1 LLHTLSEPFDHLAI
15 EGSAS
20 GTESSC
26 PVPEW
31 SLVSRFT
38 ELLDAAGG
46 GDRQAAAD
54 LFSLVYDDLRQL
66 AGLHLVHERPGQTL
80 QPTALVHEVY
90 LRLLGGPSARS
101 DQDEMPWKNRRH
113 FFAAAAE
120 AMRRILIESARRKKR
135 QKHGGDHKRVPLEPD
150 QIAAPELADD
160 LLALDE
166 ALTAL
171 AAVEPTIAEL
181 VTLRYFGGLTL
192 KEVAQTLEIAPRTA
206 DAHWAYARAWLLAE
220 MTRSDKAW
228 N

>member
-1 LLHTLSEPFDHLAI
+1 M
-15 EGSAS
+15 
-20 GTESSC
+20 
-26 PVPEW
+26 
-31 SLVSRFT
+31 SRFT
-38 ELLDAAGG
+38 DLLEAAGG
-46 GDRQAAAD
+46 GDGQAAAD

-66 AGLHLVHERPGQTL
+66 AGLHLAQERPGQTL

-90 LRLLGGPSARS
+90 LRLLGASSASS
-101 DQDEMPWKNRRH
+101 DRDELPWKNRRH

-135 QKHGGDHKRVPLEPD
+135 QKHGGDRSREPLDPD

-166 ALTAL
+166 ALTRL
-171 AAVEPTIAEL
+171 AAIEPTIAAL

-192 KEVAQTLEIAPRTA
+192 KEVAEALDLAPRTA

-220 MTRSDKAW
+220 MTRDAC
-228 N
+228 